1 MHGVKW
7 PDHNPKKLH
16 VEFSTEEEM
25 NKVLAPIEEK
35 APSSSGGAAAAAAES
50 SRDSKSTFGWSKA
63 DALAD
68 DRSKVGFLILI
79 NLN

>member
-1 MHGVKW
+1 LHGVKW

-35 APSSSGGAAAAAAES
+35 ATSSVGAAVE
-50 SRDSKSTFGWSKA
+50 SKSTFGWSKA
-63 DALAD
+63 DALSD
-68 DRSKVGFLILI
+68 DRSKVGFVII
-79 NLN
+79 SFDSN